1 MKTKLAYHVHIHEAG
16 IHMEPKKV
24 IIPHDEGLENLLVLL
39 GDNNYLATSSH
50 ASVLDLTTNADL
62 SKFLDHVTEHPQ
74 QSSLINEMCVV
85 AWMEEEV
92 QWYLGLVCKDI
103 GMINIWLNIWNNI
116 HYLIMTFGNIQKLKL
131 SKQFLKSKSNQA
143 ELMEF
148 GKHLHQQLPPV
159 WKNLSVKT
167 CFL

>member
-1 MKTKLAYHVHIHEAG
+1 M
-16 IHMEPKKV
+16 
-24 IIPHDEGLENLLVLL
+24 ENLFVLL

-103 GMINIWLNIWNNI
+103 GDDK
-116 HYLIMTFGNIQKLKL
+116 YLVEHLEQHPL
-131 SKQFLKSKSNQA
+131 SHNDFWQHSKVKVEQAVFKKQI
-143 ELMEF
+143 
-148 GKHLHQQLPPV
+148 
-159 WKNLSVKT
+159 
-167 CFL
+167 